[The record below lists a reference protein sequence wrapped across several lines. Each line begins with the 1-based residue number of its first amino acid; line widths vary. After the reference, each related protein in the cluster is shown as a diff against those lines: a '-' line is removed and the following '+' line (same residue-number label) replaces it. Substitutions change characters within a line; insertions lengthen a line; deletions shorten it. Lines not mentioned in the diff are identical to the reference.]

1 MQMLTCFDQSGRFNR
16 RSFLQIGTL
25 GLGGMTLPG
34 FLQAKAA
41 NSRAFK
47 DKSVVFVFMHGGPAQ
62 TETFDPKMDAPME
75 VRSATGEVKTT
86 LPGVTFGGTF
96 SKLAREAHRMAII
109 RSFVTGDGNHDI
121 KPVVGRDSIKANI
134 GSIYS
139 RIAGVTRADTGM
151 PTNVALYPRA
161 VDEAAQVV
169 TTDFGDF
176 NSPGGLGAAFR
187 PFDPSGG
194 GALKQ
199 DMELQINRG
208 RLDDR
213 RSLLEQLDGLKRTLD
228 ATGGEGLSQ
237 FQQQAFDTLVGGIAD
252 AFDLSRE
259 DPRTIA
265 RYDTAPLVAA
275 SSIRKVWNNH
285 NNYRD
290 HAHSLGKLML
300 LARRLCERGCG
311 FVTVTTNFVWD
322 MHADQNNATMTEGMG
337 YVGAPF
343 DHAMSAFIQD
353 VHERG
358 LQEKILL
365 VCCGEMGRTP
375 KINAKG
381 GRDHWGKLAPL
392 ILSGGGLNMG
402 QVIGQS
408 TRDAG
413 EPQSDPVTI
422 QNLIGTI
429 MHTLIEPG
437 EVRLMPNLQRELSQ
451 VVTQY
456 EPIRQLI

>member
-1 MQMLTCFDQSGRFNR
+1 MLTCSDQCGRLNR
-16 RSFLQIGTL
+16 RSFLKIGTL
-25 GLGGMTLPG
+25 GLGGMSLPG
-34 FLQAKAA
+34 LLQVKAA
-41 NSRAFK
+41 NSRAIR

-96 SKLAREAHRMAII
+96 TKLAREAHRMSIV

-121 KPVVGRDSIKANI
+121 KPIVGRDSLKANI

-139 RIAGVTRADTGM
+139 RIAGVTRQDTGM
-151 PTNVALYPRA
+151 PSNVALYPRA

-169 TTDFGDF
+169 TTQFGDF

-199 DMELQINRG
+199 DMELRINRN

-213 RSLLEQLDGLKRTLD
+213 KSLLGQLDHLKRTLD
-228 ATGGEGLSQ
+228 ATGGEGMSQ
-237 FQQQAFDTLVGGIAD
+237 FQQQAFDTLVGGIAE

-265 RYDTAPLVAA
+265 RYDTTPLVPAT
-275 SSIRKVWNNH
+275 SIRKVWNNH

-337 YVGAPF
+337 YVGTPF
-343 DHAMSAFIQD
+343 DHAISAFIQD

-358 LQEKILL
+358 LQDKILL
-365 VCCGEMGRTP
+365 VCCGEMGRNP

-381 GRDHWGKLAPL
+381 GRDHWGRLAPL
-392 ILSGGGLNMG
+392 MLSGGGLNMG

-413 EPQSDPVTI
+413 EPESDPVTM

-429 MHTLIEPG
+429 MHTLLDPG
-437 EVRLMPNLQRELSQ
+437 EVRLMPGLQRELSQ

-456 EPIRQLI
+456 DPIRQLI